1 MSKCGSD
8 AGGSDDERDEHVSMC
23 GSETTIGTMQGVC
36 TIVAGKKALECRL
49 CRAKSTDP
57 CPLKGEKA
65 TKYCGLWPWSKYVRA
80 TKGSQLK
87 KAQGRI
93 CLICH
98 NVFYSLGLTAKFDTI
113 EAYWKHVTVP
123 TNQNEHQKFLASLKM
138 WIKLYNEDPTQVR
151 IKNRK
156 ALENAHTTLE
166 VVSSKGARWK
176 KPKKSLFKLM
186 HGAQRNMASWTRRKL

>member
-1 MSKCGSD
+1 
-8 AGGSDDERDEHVSMC
+8 MC
-23 GSETTIGTMQGVC
+23 GSETTIGTMQGVS
-36 TIVAGKKALECRL
+36 TIVAGKKAIECRL

-65 TKYCGLWPWSKYVRA
+65 TKLCGLWPWSKYVHA
-80 TKGSQLK
+80 DPKGSGLK
-87 KAQGRI
+87 KACGRI

-138 WIKLYNEDPTQVR
+138 WIKLYNEDPT
-151 IKNRK
+151 
-156 ALENAHTTLE
+156 
-166 VVSSKGARWK
+166 SSR
-176 KPKKSLFKLM
+176 
-186 HGAQRNMASWTRRKL
+186 